1 MQPSQDSKPLCVATE
16 LPLAA
21 VEATKR
27 LQSRENALGED
38 LRKAWVAI
46 YLVIMTLICFMNH
59 YLHSI
64 QVQKMVMINYS
75 IFFTLKTIFRKYT
88 SLSGLPLNGMA
99 GLLNVRGKSSSYQA
113 QKVLRRAAKDEKGEE
128 SSEVSVM
135 KKPSGRGRGKGKGK
149 GKGRGR
155 GRGNG
160 KAASRA
166 TADRERAKPDKKKKE
181 EVQNEPKHDSQ
192 KRSRG
197 TKSPDTNPK
206 EKKNLKGDKSK
217 DWDSKFVYW
226 FF

>member
-1 MQPSQDSKPLCVATE
+1 
-16 LPLAA
+16 
-21 VEATKR
+21 
-27 LQSRENALGED
+27 
-38 LRKAWVAI
+38 
-46 YLVIMTLICFMNH
+46 MNH

-217 DWDSKFVYW
+217 DWDSEFVYL
-226 FF
+226 FFWNRSIWNLRFLK